1 MSKLE
6 NIKAKLA
13 KILASFDRMST
24 DKGILEWEGDDELT
38 VGSPVHIIDEDGNEQ
53 AAEDGEYKNAE
64 GDVFVVADGKV
75 SEIRET
81 ENDNESEDVETEEVS
96 ASKEKFNKVK
106 AAFEAS
112 YEEKEMKIAE
122 AIRAKGLDAWLIE
135 AGDDYAI
142 AEVWNDEDGNWHYE
156 RFAIS
161 WDEEGNVVVGE
172 SEEVKSMFVPVDAK
186 SPFEE
191 ESNEENEENE
201 EPKAEEM
208 ASEEEPVE
216 EPAAEEEDK
225 DKKIEDLEAEV
236 ARLEEENGE
245 LKERIK
251 ELEDES
257 AAEPVQEEFEKVV
270 NTNATGD
277 KGLDRLNRILSAK

>member
-1 MSKLE
+1 MSKLDS
-6 NIKAKLA
+6 IKMKLA

-24 DKGILEWEGDDELT
+24 DKGILEWDGEDELA
-38 VGSPVHIIDEDGNEQ
+38 VGMAVHIVDEDGNEQ

-75 SEIRET
+75 SEIREA
-81 ENDNESEDVETEEVS
+81 EKDNESEEAETEEVS
-96 ASKEKFNKVK
+96 ASKQKFNKVK

-122 AIRAKGLDAWLIE
+122 AIRAKGLDAWLVE
-135 AGDDYAI
+135 AGDDYAV
-142 AEVWNDEDGNWHYE
+142 AEVWNEEDGNWHYE

-161 WDEEGNVVVGE
+161 WDEEGNVILGE

-191 ESNEENEENE
+191 ESKEENE

-257 AAEPVQEEFEKVV
+257 AAEPVQEDFEKVV
-270 NTNATGD
+270 NTNATGN
-277 KGLDRLNRILSAK
+277 KGLDRLSRILGAK